1 MKHEDIYLKG
11 YADGHEAKDGI
22 SSWMEFY
29 NGRRLHQALG
39 YRTPMPVWLEGTTAA
54 KAVDMMDNAAALTT
68 SLRCPFHRASLDGT
82 FGQLRPQQ
90 QQKTKPLAA

>member
-1 MKHEDIYLKG
+1 LKHEDIYLKG

-39 YRTPMPVWLEGTTAA
+39 YRTPA
-54 KAVDMMDNAAALTT
+54 
-68 SLRCPFHRASLDGT
+68 
-82 FGQLRPQQ
+82 
-90 QQKTKPLAA
+90 